1 VKGRRLNL
9 SLAILLACSGFAEA
23 QQTPTVDEV
32 FSRLFAYSK
41 EYRARLPSLECDES
55 VISQQL
61 KGGKVKWE
69 VKIEATLRQ
78 IRDSKHPD
86 AFNDFYTFKSVD
98 GHPPKTQFK
107 VPYFVNGAFANGV
120 GFGDEA
126 HVRCY
131 DYTLSQEDSG
141 ATLRLEFAVKSAST
155 DPACK
160 EVYAGYHE
168 IVLAG
173 AATGIVKHITRSMSP
188 DAARKNHDAVF
199 ASIDYAAQPLGEM
212 TLWLPSRV
220 ESHDEKGERRMTAI
234 FSSYH
239 RYTGEAKILPGIE
252 ELPGTDTHTP

>member
-1 VKGRRLNL
+1 M
-9 SLAILLACSGFAEA
+9 
-23 QQTPTVDEV
+23 
-32 FSRLFAYSK
+32 
-41 EYRARLPSLECDES
+41 
-55 VISQQL
+55 ISQQL

-131 DYTLSQEDSG
+131 DYTLSQDSG
-141 ATLRLEFAVKSAST
+141 ATLRLRSGLQGSLCGIPR
-155 DPACK
+155 DC
-160 EVYAGYHE
+160 AGC
-168 IVLAG
+168 
-173 AATGIVKHITRSMSP
+173 AATGIVMHITRSMSP

-234 FSSYH
+234 FSNYH

-252 ELPGTDTHTP
+252 ELPATDTSANAVTSWADSLQACGRKRLDTSCGWLTAYAELHPSGTKAQQCCGVVAARLSSLLKKSRSFAVF